1 MKYIC
6 TNPQEL
12 VDDFT
17 KNFQYIQSE
26 RIKTKNSDEEAEIY
40 SIMGRAC
47 QDFLDGCSK
56 AADVSEIFEYG
67 YSDGCL
73 GSHTTGFLREQLKG
87 FFGVVGIEKDEHGED
102 IIYLKYLACD
112 RINEINR
119 SIESDEWAE
128 VEQLYK
134 DLDLIPY
141 TAAEK
146 EQIVKAV
153 VDKYYEDMSNRDD
166 IIFEK
171 ELYTEGKIN
180 VSGIGFKIEP
190 LEYTIN
196 GETLKVIA
204 IIRASGTIMVPK
216 DKLPTEGSLLNIDI
230 IRRGKNNNE
239 EILARIEKDRSIKT
253 NLYDN
258 PDEKPITIIR
268 HRWYFNELY
277 SISQRIAEGS
287 QPRISIRELVDG
299 VWHTDEGQSKE
310 ALDIILE
317 KTVPQEK
324 VDKLNDIVWRKAKVY
339 PLPKNK
345 AHKMDPGES
354 VILEQTG
361 WPEEMKGQTIVVAG
375 LPYTSSATN
384 K

>member
-1 MKYIC
+1 
-6 TNPQEL
+6 
-12 VDDFT
+12 
-17 KNFQYIQSE
+17 
-26 RIKTKNSDEEAEIY
+26 
-40 SIMGRAC
+40 
-47 QDFLDGCSK
+47 
-56 AADVSEIFEYG
+56 
-67 YSDGCL
+67 
-73 GSHTTGFLREQLKG
+73 
-87 FFGVVGIEKDEHGED
+87 
-102 IIYLKYLACD
+102 
-112 RINEINR
+112 
-119 SIESDEWAE
+119 
-128 VEQLYK
+128 
-134 DLDLIPY
+134 
-141 TAAEK
+141 
-146 EQIVKAV
+146 
-153 VDKYYEDMSNRDD
+153 MSNRDD

-216 DKLPTEGSLLNIDI
+216 DKLPTKGSLLTIDI

-239 EILARIEKDRSIKT
+239 EILARIEKDRSINT